1 MDPTPIL
8 LETTV
13 LVDTFL
19 INSFGFETPRVRMD
33 MFWNHTFGSE
43 IGEGFKEDEGRTG
56 EISLSECSYRK
67 KFSCH
72 LKFFMQ

>member
-19 INSFGFETPRVRMD
+19 INSFGFETPRVHMD

-43 IGEGFKEDEGRTG
+43 IGEGFKEDSLQNRRDFFERVL
-56 EISLSECSYRK
+56 IS
-67 KFSCH
+67 
-72 LKFFMQ
+72 